1 MTHKLFTIFRP
12 PNKDPAFKVSQEI
25 ACSGVH
31 EIWYHFLGSV
41 FFLNMEAGDPDHRG
55 YSLIPKTGVRRKTHS
70 ITWKVM
76 VVLQDVF
83 LTGRHRCSQS
93 QNVSP
98 FLLHLS
104 HELWLSLS
112 LGGTTWPTALLSFL
126 LSSLF
131 SCLHEQT
138 ASNNQRELSSSF
150 LATGSRSGHLAAHPL
165 VCSVPAIGRR
175 PIIVLLL
182 LFISCLFFK
191 RRCFLQPCL
200 NIK

>member
-138 ASNNQRELSSSF
+138 ASNNQRELSSIILGHRLEVRALSCSPASVF
-150 LATGSRSGHLAAHPL
+150 RARHWQETYHCVAATLYIMP
-165 VCSVPAIGRR
+165 
-175 PIIVLLL
+175 VL
-182 LFISCLFFK
+182 
-191 RRCFLQPCL
+191 
-200 NIK
+200 